1 MKGKLT
7 MSNLYEDMGK
17 LLFETGLPQVFGLYP
32 GDDIRSNKEA
42 FQTMMGLLKN
52 VSHGE
57 YTDER
62 HIAQLTVNS

>member
-42 FQTMMGLLKN
+42 FQTMLGLLKRISN
-52 VSHGE
+52 GDYVDQHHVQKWQG
-57 YTDER
+57 
-62 HIAQLTVNS
+62 